1 MPIASKRG
9 GVDERASLFPP
20 EILPLIHDS
29 FVRSCDLYEEYVF
42 RLALDVFRRL
52 GLAAACAT
60 PATTSEAV
68 ARAELEPRQA
78 TVPLDWILRKLVRHG
93 VLEAHPDAGEARYRL
108 SGELPKLD
116 AESVRLAQE
125 RHEPRALPSY
135 TIAAL
140 AAEHYPAVLRGETT
154 GERVL
159 FGADR
164 MAAWEEYFANDNVI
178 YALNN
183 RIGAIACEAAFP
195 PGGGAILELGGG
207 LGSGTWALLDRFAV
221 KGRPAPTYRFT
232 ELSVPFARRAQKS
245 LCARFPEVAL
255 SFARLDMNRPFAEA
269 GVAPGAYAL
278 VHAVNAVHVARDLA
292 FTLGEIREALCEGGA
307 LVIAE
312 CVRPLPGDPVHAEF
326 VFNLLEA
333 FREPVL
339 VPGWRPNGGFLT
351 PEQWTLALEAN
362 GFADVRLFPDIAAIR
377 DAYPAFVV
385 AAIVAVRA

>member
-29 FVRSCDLYEEYVF
+29 FVRSCDLFEEYVF

-52 GLAAACAT
+52 GLAAACAK
-60 PATTSEAV
+60 PATTAEAI
-68 ARAELEPRQA
+68 ARAGLDPRQA

-93 VLEAHPDAGEARYRL
+93 VLEADPDAGEARYRL

-125 RHEPRALPSY
+125 RHDPRALPSY

-140 AAEHYPAVLRGETT
+140 AGEHYSAVLRGETT

-164 MAAWEEYFANDNVI
+164 MAVWEEYFANDNVI

-183 RIGAIACEAAFP
+183 SIGAIACEAAFP
-195 PGGGAILELGGG
+195 PGDGAILELGGG
-207 LGSGTWALLDRFAV
+207 LGSGTWALLDRFAL
-221 KGRPAPTYRFT
+221 KGRSAPTYRFT
-232 ELSVPFARRAQKS
+232 ELSVPFLRRAQRA

-269 GVAPGAYAL
+269 GVAPGSYAL

-292 FTLGEIREALCEGGA
+292 FTLGEIREALREGGT
-307 LVIAE
+307 LVVAE

-362 GFADVRLFPDIAAIR
+362 GFTDVRSFPDIASIR